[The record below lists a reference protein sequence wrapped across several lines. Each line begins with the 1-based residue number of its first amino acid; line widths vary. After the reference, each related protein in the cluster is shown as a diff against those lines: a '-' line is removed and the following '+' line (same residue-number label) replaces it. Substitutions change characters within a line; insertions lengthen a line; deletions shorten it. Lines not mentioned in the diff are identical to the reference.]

1 MYRIV
6 YITCNTLQTQLCCT
20 EICQYCNFCGHLVTP
35 SHCLDSGNK
44 FSTTWRPVGDYVHLK
59 IQFLVQDT
67 SLQITGPS
75 YILWANENYA
85 ECCKVADQIAAKEA
99 EEEEEDEHDDL
110 DEGQKVDEIIRYIR

>member
-1 MYRIV
+1 MY
-6 YITCNTLQTQLCCT
+6 NDLQIYL
-20 EICQYCNFCGHLVTP
+20 YCPDHHDLL
-35 SHCLDSGNK
+35 SCLDSGNK

-85 ECCKVADQIAAKEA
+85 ECCKLADQIAAAEA
-99 EEEEEDEHDDL
+99 EEEKEEEHDDL

>member
-1 MYRIV
+1 MTCR
-6 YITCNTLQTQLCCT
+6 YIC
-20 EICQYCNFCGHLVTP
+20 LVLATMT
-35 SHCLDSGNK
+35 SLFCLDSGNK

-85 ECCKVADQIAAKEA
+85 ECCKLADQIAAAEA
-99 EEEEEDEHDDL
+99 EEEKEEEHDDL

>member
-1 MYRIV
+1 M
-6 YITCNTLQTQLCCT
+6 
-20 EICQYCNFCGHLVTP
+20 
-35 SHCLDSGNK
+35 
-44 FSTTWRPVGDYVHLK
+44 GDYVHLK

-85 ECCKVADQIAAKEA
+85 ECCKIADQIAAKEA

-110 DEGQKVDEIIRYIR
+110 DEGQKMDEIIRYIRFSPLSPACKIIEDVTLSGA